1 MFFARG
7 GATLAKKGEFALIDW
22 IRCCRKPSSSAVSID
37 VGDDL
42 AGLRLG
48 ADQVLIG
55 CDQVLDGVHFSLSQC
70 GPRAA
75 GRKALARNLSDVAA
89 MAAKPAAAVAS
100 VALPNDMTHQQAQEI
115 VKGMWALAEQFD
127 CAVIGGDVGS
137 WSGDLVIN
145 VSILAT
151 AAGVKPVLRSG
162 AQAGDA
168 IMVTGQLGGSILGKH
183 LSFVPLVSQARM
195 LAKALDVHA
204 MIDISDGLAVDLRH
218 ITDESGC
225 GARVLADQIP
235 ISRAARELSEKDGK
249 SALNHSLCDGED
261 YELLF
266 TLSPD
271 DEKKARQVLA
281 SANTCVS
288 RIGEITESSLVLV
301 GADKSEQPLP
311 ANGYEHF
318 RG

>member
-1 MFFARG
+1 M
-7 GATLAKKGEFALIDW
+7 
-22 IRCCRKPSSSAVSID
+22 SID
-37 VGDDL
+37 IGDDL

-48 ADQVLIG
+48 SEEVLIG
-55 CDQVLDGVHFSLSQC
+55 CDQVLEGVHFRLSQC

-89 MAAKPAAAVAS
+89 MAAKPVAAVAS
-100 VALPNDMTHQQAQEI
+100 VAVPNNMAQEQAREI
-115 VKGMWALAEQFD
+115 VKGMWELAEQFD

-137 WSGDLVIN
+137 WAGELAIN
-145 VSILAT
+145 VSILAV
-151 AAGVKPVLRSG
+151 AAGVEPVLRSG
-162 AQAGDA
+162 AKAGDA

-195 LAKALDVHA
+195 LAKAVDVHS

-225 GARVLADQIP
+225 GARIWADQIP
-235 ISRAARELSEKDGK
+235 ISQAARELSQKDGK

-271 DEKKARQVLA
+271 NEETAREVLA
-281 SANTCVS
+281 SAGTCAS
-288 RIGEITESSLVLV
+288 RIGVITESSLVLV
-301 GADKSEQPLP
+301 NADKSEQPFP
-311 ANGYEHF
+311 ADGYEHF